1 MNVKWVA
8 LIISII
14 VVVSGILC
22 YFGRITGDQF
32 MNIVMYIL
40 GLISGGVI
48 ASAYIIFRLKALEE

>member
-1 MNVKWVA
+1 MKIKWVA
-8 LIISII
+8 LIISVI

-22 YFGRITGDQF
+22 YFGKITGDQF

-48 ASAYIIFRLKALEE
+48 VSSYIIFKLKSLE